1 MVLNL
6 VKVRGPCLQRMVD
19 ETRSASRERIRT
31 KKRERKRSLKIEN
44 IGTYEKRTHD
54 AAHVTALNQHT
65 AY

>member
-1 MVLNL
+1 MVLDL

-54 AAHVTALNQHT
+54 AAHVTALNQRT